1 VNEET
6 EKKCGKLQNASDV
19 QTGLEILHYFIL
31 DLLGRS
37 GTIFSSLLLSSPSVP
52 LPSHPLLD
60 VHSEILQWLVFS

>member
-6 EKKCGKLQNASDV
+6 EKKCGKLQNAPDV

-37 GTIFSSLLLSSPSVP
+37 GTIFSVALISLRPSSFP
-52 LPSHPLLD
+52 PLLD
-60 VHSEILQWLVFS
+60 HSEILQWLVFS